1 MYHVIRKIHLYSGLV
16 ILVFLMMYFV
26 SGYVMIHRP
35 WFGGQSGK
43 PPPGV
48 RTESLAGYTGEREP
62 EALAAYVVE
71 RFQLRGRVNVPP
83 AARQPQKSIRFN
95 VVRPGTIQQVD
106 IPRGEG
112 GGGGDAVTI
121 TTTRE
126 NLAGVLV
133 QLHRVHGYGGGWVWN
148 AFVLFND
155 LASFSCILFALS
167 GVYLWWKTAKRKIWG
182 VLCLGASGAY
192 TIGTILYL
200 MYAR

>member
-1 MYHVIRKIHLYSGLV
+1 MYSVIRKIHLYSGLV

-35 WFGGQSGK
+35 WFGGKSGK
-43 PPPGV
+43 PPPPDV
-48 RTESLAGYTGEREP
+48 RTESLAGYSGPREP
-62 EALAAYVVE
+62 DALAAHVVE
-71 RFQLRGRVNVPP
+71 RFRLHGRANIPP
-83 AARQPQKSIRFN
+83 TARQPQKSVRFN

-106 IPRGEG
+106 IPHD
-112 GGGGDAVTI
+112 GDAVII

-133 QLHRVHGYGGGWVWN
+133 QLHRVHGYGGGAVWN

-182 VLCLGASGAY
+182 ALCLGASCAY

-200 MYAR
+200 MCAR

>member
-1 MYHVIRKIHLYSGLV
+1 MYNVIRKIHLYSGLV

-48 RTESLAGYTGEREP
+48 RTESLAGYTGPREP

-71 RFQLRGRVNVPP
+71 RFQLHGRANVPP
-83 AARQPQKSIRFN
+83 PARQPQKSIRFN
-95 VVRPGTIQQVD
+95 VVRPGMIQQVD
-106 IPRGEG
+106 IPRD
-112 GGGGDAVTI
+112 GDTVTV

-148 AFVLFND
+148 TFVFFND
-155 LASFSCILFALS
+155 VASASCILFALS
-167 GVYLWWKTAKRKIWG
+167 GVYLWWKTAKRRIWG
-182 VLCLGASGAY
+182 MLCLAASCAY

-200 MYAR
+200 MHAR

>member
-1 MYHVIRKIHLYSGLV
+1 MYNVIRKIHLYSGLV

-43 PPPGV
+43 PPADV
-48 RTESLAGYTGEREP
+48 RTETLAGYTGPREP

-71 RFQLRGRVNVPP
+71 RFQLRGRANVPP
-83 AARQPQKSIRFN
+83 PARQPQKSVRFN

-106 IPRGEG
+106 VPHD
-112 GGGGDAVTI
+112 GDAVVI

-133 QLHRVHGYGGGWVWN
+133 QLHRVHGYGGGLLWN

-155 LASFSCILFALS
+155 LASASCILFALS

-182 VLCLGASGAY
+182 VLCLSASCAY
-192 TIGTILYL
+192 TLGTILYL

>member
-1 MYHVIRKIHLYSGLV
+1 MYNAIRKVHLYSGLV
-16 ILVFLMMYFV
+16 VLLFLMMYFV

-35 WFGGQSGK
+35 WFGGQAGR
-43 PPPGV
+43 PPANV
-48 RTESLAGYTGEREP
+48 RTESLAGYTGPREA

-71 RFQLRGRVNVPP
+71 RFDLRGRANVPP
-83 AARQPQKSIRFN
+83 AAQQPPSAIRFN
-95 VVRPGTIQQVD
+95 VFRPGTIQQVE
-106 IPRGEG
+106 IPRD
-112 GGGGDAVTI
+112 GDTVKI

-133 QLHRVHGYGGGWVWN
+133 QLHRVHGYGGGPIWN

-155 LASFSCILFALS
+155 LASASCIVFALT

-182 VLCLGASGAY
+182 VLCLTASCAY
-192 TIGTILYL
+192 TVGTIVYL

>member
-1 MYHVIRKIHLYSGLV
+1 MYNVIRKIHLYSGLV

-43 PPPGV
+43 PLADV
-48 RTESLAGYTGEREP
+48 RTESLAGYTGPREP
-62 EALAAYVVE
+62 EQLAAYVVE
-71 RFQLRGRVNVPP
+71 RFQLRGRANVPP
-83 AARQPQKSIRFN
+83 PARQPQKSIRFN

-106 IPRGEG
+106 IPRD
-112 GGGGDAVTI
+112 GDALTI

-126 NLAGVLV
+126 NVAGVLV
-133 QLHRVHGYGGGWVWN
+133 QLHRVHGYGGGLIWN
-148 AFVLFND
+148 TFVFFND
-155 LASFSCILFALS
+155 LASASCILFALS

-182 VLCLGASGAY
+182 VACLAASCAY
-192 TIGTILYL
+192 TAGTILYL